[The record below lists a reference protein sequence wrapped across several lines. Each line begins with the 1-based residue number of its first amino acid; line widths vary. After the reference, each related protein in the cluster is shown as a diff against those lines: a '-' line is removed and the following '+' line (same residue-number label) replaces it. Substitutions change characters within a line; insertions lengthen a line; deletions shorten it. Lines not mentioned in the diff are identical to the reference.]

1 MWLVAI
7 MEGKIKDDFFEYW
20 DPLHLKWIYF
30 MVQIKYYK
38 SKGVFNATSIKILN
52 DVALCT
58 LSYPQNK
65 ILFVNELS
73 PFKVK

>member
-1 MWLVAI
+1 
-7 MEGKIKDDFFEYW
+7 
-20 DPLHLKWIYF
+20 

-65 ILFVNELS
+65 ILFVIELS